1 MASKHISKLIVV
13 TVLFFSAQLTFGQ
26 IGINTVNPDTSAALD
41 VQGTNKGVLFPRTT
55 QLQLSN
61 IFQPAT
67 GLTLFQT
74 DFFPGL
80 YYNLGSTTIPN
91 WLSVGMYHN
100 GNDLFW
106 DKGNVGV
113 GLSSPLVE
121 FHIKGNGTMFRLEAG
136 VGENAFMEFYANGPS
151 SRSGYLGYITNG
163 GPNLSI
169 ANARTNGDIDF
180 TTTGTGKLTTNRS
193 MSIGADLIV
202 TNNIT
207 SAYVNTSNLY
217 TINLGVSSLLRVTG
231 TAIVTGNATVTD
243 VLTVNNDITVTDHVT
258 AARVTTTGNVNAAGS
273 IQEGG
278 NALLPAGVIVMW
290 SGTTAPAGWALCNG
304 SGGTPDLRGRFV
316 VGYDP
321 ALSAYNQIGDAG
333 GAGFVQITTAN
344 MPSHTHGSGTLVNSP
359 ENRHRHSTAITSGEG
374 IGTQG
379 RLSSV
384 DSRHGTST
392 KYSSYANA
400 HTHSISGSTASAG
413 SGGYL
418 ENRPPYYTVAYIIKL

>member
-136 VGENAFMEFYANGPS
+136 VGENAFMEFY
-151 SRSGYLGYITNG
+151 
-163 GPNLSI
+163 
-169 ANARTNGDIDF
+169 
-180 TTTGTGKLTTNRS
+180 
-193 MSIGADLIV
+193 
-202 TNNIT
+202 
-207 SAYVNTSNLY
+207 
-217 TINLGVSSLLRVTG
+217 
-231 TAIVTGNATVTD
+231 
-243 VLTVNNDITVTDHVT
+243 
-258 AARVTTTGNVNAAGS
+258 
-273 IQEGG
+273 
-278 NALLPAGVIVMW
+278 
-290 SGTTAPAGWALCNG
+290 
-304 SGGTPDLRGRFV
+304 
-316 VGYDP
+316 
-321 ALSAYNQIGDAG
+321 
-333 GAGFVQITTAN
+333 
-344 MPSHTHGSGTLVNSP
+344 
-359 ENRHRHSTAITSGEG
+359 
-374 IGTQG
+374 
-379 RLSSV
+379 
-384 DSRHGTST
+384 
-392 KYSSYANA
+392 
-400 HTHSISGSTASAG
+400 
-413 SGGYL
+413 
-418 ENRPPYYTVAYIIKL
+418 

>member
-1 MASKHISKLIVV
+1 MASKYISKLIVV

-74 DFFPGL
+74 DAFPGL
-80 YYNLGSTTIPN
+80 YYNLGSSTTPN

-163 GPNLSI
+163 GPHLSI

-180 TTTGTGKLTTNRS
+180 TTTGTGELTTNKS
-193 MSIGADLIV
+193 MTIGDDLTV
-202 TNNIT
+202 TDQLQVNNDITVTDNIT
-207 SAYVNTSNLY
+207 SASLTTTNATVTNSMTISNDL
-217 TINLGVSSLLRVTG
+217 
-231 TAIVTGNATVTD
+231 TVTD
-243 VLTVNNDITVTDHVT
+243 VLTVNNDVAVTDHVT
-258 AARVTTTGNVNAAGS
+258 AARVTTTGNISASGS
-273 IQEGG
+273 IQESG
-278 NALLPAGVIVMW
+278 NDLLPAGVIVMW

-304 SGGTPDLRGRFV
+304 SGGTPDLRNRFV
-316 VGYDP
+316 VG
-321 ALSAYNQIGDAG
+321 
-333 GAGFVQITTAN
+333 
-344 MPSHTHGSGTLVNSP
+344 
-359 ENRHRHSTAITSGEG
+359 
-374 IGTQG
+374 
-379 RLSSV
+379 
-384 DSRHGTST
+384 
-392 KYSSYANA
+392 
-400 HTHSISGSTASAG
+400 SGSTYASGATG
-413 SGGYL
+413 GATTHQHSVDPVNTNTTKDGSHNHSVNPATVTASISLNSGGTASINPTAGVSKISVNL
-418 ENRPPYYTVAYIIKL
+418 PNLTVNTEPDHQHSVDIASTTTTSGSSLPPYYALAYIIKL